1 MDQNR
6 AYDIIIIGGGPAGL
20 AAAIYASRDRLNTL
34 LIEKALVGGMINE
47 AERLDNYPGFPE
59 GIGGMDLTSRMYQQA
74 QKYGLKD
81 INAEVSAVEIRGKN
95 EFAVKTSEGD
105 FSARALIIAG
115 GSNKQKMEVPGEK
128 EFTGRGVAYCATCDA
143 PFYNNKRVAVVG
155 GGNTALYEALHLA
168 KFASNVTLIHRRAEL
183 RATPVVQERAQK
195 EPKINY
201 LWNTVVET
209 VEGNDFVEKLKLKN
223 TVTGEKS
230 EIQLDGVFVAIGLKP
245 NTEYLKGLIE
255 MDPQGMI
262 VTDDRMQTSV
272 PGIFAAGDIRH
283 NSIRQVV
290 AAAADGAIA
299 AVRVKNLIDEG

>member
-195 EPKINY
+195 EPKINF

>member
-1 MDQNR
+1 MYQTR
-6 AYDIIIIGGGPAGL
+6 VYDVIIIGGGPAGL
-20 AAAIYASRDRLNTL
+20 AAAIYTSRDRLNTL
-34 LIEKALVGGMINE
+34 LIEKALIGGMINE

-74 QKYGLKD
+74 QKYELND
-81 INAEVSAVEIRGKN
+81 INAEVSMVEVKSRN

-105 FSARALIIAG
+105 YSARALIIAG
-115 GSNKQKMEVPGEK
+115 GSDKQKLEVPGEK

-168 KFASNVTLIHRRAEL
+168 KFASKVTLIHRRAEL
-183 RATPVVQERAQK
+183 RATSVVQERAQK
-195 EPKINY
+195 EPKIEF
-201 LWNTVVET
+201 LWNTLIEA
-209 VEGNDFVEKLKLKN
+209 VEGNDFVEKLKLKHI
-223 TVTGEKS
+223 VTGEKS

-245 NTEYLKGLIE
+245 NTEYLKGLLE
-255 MDPQGMI
+255 MNQQGMI
-262 VTDDRMQTSV
+262 VTNDRMQTSI

-290 AAAADGAIA
+290 AAAADGATA
-299 AVRVKNLIDEG
+299 AVSLKSWIDEG